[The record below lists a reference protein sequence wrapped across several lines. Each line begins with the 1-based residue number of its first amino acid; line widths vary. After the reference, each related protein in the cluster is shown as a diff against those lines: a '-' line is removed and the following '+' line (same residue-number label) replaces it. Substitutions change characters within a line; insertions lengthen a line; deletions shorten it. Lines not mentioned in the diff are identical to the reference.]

1 MTSFVGFDFRPR
13 IVPRPAETA
22 EQPST
27 PSSRYAASWAP
38 LPRHSAHR
46 WTIEEQAILCAM
58 DRWLISET
66 PVGQRLL
73 SYRDMRRTFCA
84 YFADTIRFQGETREM
99 TNNSI
104 AAQLYEIKN
113 EREHNVA
120 WTEVFLKTDFS
131 DPLNEWAATRN
142 DLIATASLVGIVLL
156 RRPFE
161 DKAAVF
167 KEASSPAGTKRK
179 RIHQYRPW
187 TNDEDPAEI
196 HSMGTTHGLLTPR
209 TPKRVKL
216 GVRHLSPLA
225 RKGVKAIRTST
236 SPQMRQFTAPQGSAG
251 EYSGKPAEPRLFPP
265 TPEASPRRRPVK
277 WAKRGIRRVSDQND
291 ILFRYWDSNSQGIN
305 KPDGFVA
312 GAYSERNLGSSIP
325 TVPSLLS
332 EEYLIPAE
340 PHLLRKHEATPFISV
355 YSKAPTISI
364 HSFVD

>member
-1 MTSFVGFDFRPR
+1 MSPTRHE
-13 IVPRPAETA
+13 IVP
-22 EQPST
+22 QPST
-27 PSSRYAASWAP
+27 LSSRYAASWAP
-38 LPRHSAHR
+38 LPRHSVHR

-58 DRWLISET
+58 DRWLVSET

-120 WTEVFLKTDFS
+120 WTEVFLNTDFS
-131 DPLNEWAATRN
+131 DPLNEWAVTRD
-142 DLIATASLVGIVLL
+142 DLIATASLIGIVLL

-167 KEASSPAGTKRK
+167 KETSSPAGTKRK
-179 RIHQYRPW
+179 RVHQYRPW
-187 TNDEDPAEI
+187 TNDEEPTGT
-196 HSMGTTHGLLTPR
+196 HSMGTTHGLVTPG

-216 GVRHLSPLA
+216 NNNDTSPLA
-225 RKGVKAIRTST
+225 RKGRKASGTLAL
-236 SPQMRQFTAPQGSAG
+236 PQMWPFTAPPESAIGDSGSLHV
-251 EYSGKPAEPRLFPP
+251 PQRFLP
-265 TPEASPRRRPVK
+265 TPEASPRRGRVK
-277 WAKRGIRRVSDQND
+277 GAKRGIRRVNDQND
-291 ILFRYWDSNSQGIN
+291 LLFRYWDSNSQGIN
-305 KPDGFVA
+305 TPDGFVA
-312 GAYSERNLGSSIP
+312 GAYSERDLGRSIP

-355 YSKAPTISI
+355 YSKAPAISI